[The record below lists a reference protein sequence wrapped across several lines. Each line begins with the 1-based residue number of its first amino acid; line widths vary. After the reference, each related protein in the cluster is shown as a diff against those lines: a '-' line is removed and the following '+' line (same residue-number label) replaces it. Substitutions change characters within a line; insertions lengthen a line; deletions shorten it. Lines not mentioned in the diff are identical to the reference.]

1 MPSRFAAVAL
11 FGALLAAGALPAAAD
26 EERVRTERRYSEFAP
41 DALPT
46 SFSPFHSVRAE
57 AWPGRALGFFG
68 EGIGFALGSGVA
80 LIEIE
85 GGAAW
90 HVLDSLSL
98 TASYRL
104 LDVHL
109 GADAEIAAGA
119 GRRADFGA
127 PFFGVA
133 VDF

>member
-1 MPSRFAAVAL
+1 MPSRLAAVVL
-11 FGALLAAGALPAAAD
+11 IGASLAAGALPAVAD
-26 EERVRTERRYSEFAP
+26 EKMVRTERHFSEFAP

-46 SFSPFHSVRAE
+46 SFSPFHSVRAS
-57 AWPGRALGFFG
+57 ALPLRALELFG
-68 EGIGFALGSGVA
+68 EGLGFALGSGVA

-90 HVLDSLSL
+90 HVLDSLAL

-127 PFFGVA
+127 PFVGVA
-133 VDF
+133 IDF

>member
-11 FGALLAAGALPAAAD
+11 LGALLAAGALPAAAG
-26 EERVRTERRYSEFAP
+26 EMVRTERHMSEFAP

-46 SFSPFHSVRAE
+46 AFSPFHSMRAE
-57 AWPGRALGFFG
+57 AWPGRALRFFG
-68 EGIGFALGSGVA
+68 EGLGFALGSDVS

-90 HVLDSLSL
+90 HVFDSLSL
-98 TASYRL
+98 TASYRV

-109 GADAEIAAGA
+109 GADAEIGAGA
-119 GRRADFGA
+119 GSRADFGA
-127 PFFGVA
+127 PFVGVA

>member
-11 FGALLAAGALPAAAD
+11 IGALLAAGALPAAAG
-26 EERVRTERRYSEFAP
+26 EMVRTERHMSEFAP

-46 SFSPFHSVRAE
+46 SFSPFHSMRAE
-57 AWPGRALGFFG
+57 ALPGRALQFFG
-68 EGIGFALGSGVA
+68 EGLGFSLGSGVA
-80 LIEIE
+80 LIELE

-109 GADAEIAAGA
+109 GADAEIGAGA
-119 GRRADFGA
+119 GSRADFGA
-127 PFFGVA
+127 PYVGVA